1 MKGSK
6 SSSATRKADT
16 KLAVKKTT
24 AKGKAAKDPN
34 KPKRPASAF
43 FVFMEDFRKQFK
55 EDHPDNKSVAAVWVL
70 DATPGKVRAGRDGDD
85 HPAELIISLRALPNQ
100 VTSKMEVI
108 SGLVREG
115 FLNDVAQRDLGS
127 QLVASIFE
135 LVCNP
140 FLLSASGVIL
150 NRTDKLRR
158 VYDESL
164 ENAQDLQRSD
174 VPLYRLEAIDFGRR
188 MAVEREIEKTE
199 NVPQPNA
206 LFDESSNFI
215 IYPTLLGIKIV
226 NLHTNKVS
234 RILGKVENND
244 RFLRIALYQG
254 DQSSKKVRKIPAAA
268 AVNVNE
274 SKDPMT
280 DPTLLC
286 GAFKKHRIYL
296 FSRREPEEPDD
307 ATKGR
312 DVFKE
317 KPPPDE
323 LMAASDIGKS
333 VTTSLPE
340 NVVWAIADSR
350 RQGFLGFKEFIT
362 TMQLI
367 SMAQVG
373 HTLSSDL
380 LNSDVDYENL
390 KPPVMDSLD
399 VLLAKKK
406 HPKSD
411 P

>member
-1 MKGSK
+1 MQDQTMKGSK
-6 SSSATRKADT
+6 SSGATRKADT
-16 KLAVKKTT
+16 KLAVKKTA

-34 KPKRPASAF
+34 KPKRPASTF

-55 EDHPDNKSVAAVWVL
+55 EDHPDNKSVAAVISLSMVEQAAKPLARPVWVL

-140 FLLSASGVIL
+140 FMLSASGVIL
-150 NRTDKLRR
+150 NRTGKLRR

-164 ENAQDLQRSD
+164 EIFK
-174 VPLYRLEAIDFGRR
+174 EA
-188 MAVEREIEKTE
+188 M
-199 NVPQPNA
+199 
-206 LFDESSNFI
+206 
-215 IYPTLLGIKIV
+215 
-226 NLHTNKVS
+226 
-234 RILGKVENND
+234 
-244 RFLRIALYQG
+244 FLCI
-254 DQSSKKVRKIPAAA
+254 
-268 AVNVNE
+268 
-274 SKDPMT
+274 
-280 DPTLLC
+280 
-286 GAFKKHRIYL
+286 
-296 FSRREPEEPDD
+296 DD

-340 NVVWAIADSR
+340 NVAISPHYIYQFFSRNGHEGWLLLNGMVLCITDSVLPP
-350 RQGFLGFKEFIT
+350 QVLIIN
-362 TMQLI
+362 LI
-367 SMAQVG
+367 SKCAHKG
-373 HTLSSDL
+373 TEILDDKAFLASKSL
-380 LNSDVDYENL
+380 LL
-390 KPPVMDSLD
+390 QCRAFLD
-399 VLLAKKK
+399 THCV
-406 HPKSD
+406 S
-411 P
+411 

>member
-1 MKGSK
+1 M
-6 SSSATRKADT
+6 
-16 KLAVKKTT
+16 VEQ
-24 AKGKAAKDPN
+24 AAKPLA
-34 KPKRPASAF
+34 RP
-43 FVFMEDFRKQFK
+43 VR
-55 EDHPDNKSVAAVWVL
+55 VWVL

-150 NRTDKLRR
+150 NRTSKLRR

-174 VPLYRLEAIDFGRR
+174 VPLYRLEAINFGRR

-226 NLHTNKVS
+226 NLQANKVS

-268 AVNVNE
+268 VNVNE

-286 GAFKKHRIYL
+286 CAFKKHRIYL

-340 NVVWAIADSR
+340 NV
-350 RQGFLGFKEFIT
+350 
-362 TMQLI
+362 LI

-406 HPKSD
+406 RPKSD

>member
-1 MKGSK
+1 
-6 SSSATRKADT
+6 
-16 KLAVKKTT
+16 
-24 AKGKAAKDPN
+24 
-34 KPKRPASAF
+34 
-43 FVFMEDFRKQFK
+43 
-55 EDHPDNKSVAAVWVL
+55 
-70 DATPGKVRAGRDGDD
+70 
-85 HPAELIISLRALPNQ
+85 
-100 VTSKMEVI
+100 
-108 SGLVREG
+108 
-115 FLNDVAQRDLGS
+115 
-127 QLVASIFE
+127 
-135 LVCNP
+135 
-140 FLLSASGVIL
+140 
-150 NRTDKLRR
+150 
-158 VYDESL
+158 
-164 ENAQDLQRSD
+164 
-174 VPLYRLEAIDFGRR
+174 

-254 DQSSKKVRKIPAAA
+254 DQSSKKVRKILAA

-286 GAFKKHRIYL
+286 CAFKKHRIYL

-340 NVVWAIADSR
+340 NV
-350 RQGFLGFKEFIT
+350 
-362 TMQLI
+362 LI

-406 HPKSD
+406 RPKSD

>member
-1 MKGSK
+1 MQDQMMKGSK
-6 SSSATRKADT
+6 SSGATRKADT
-16 KLAVKKTT
+16 KLAVKKTA

-70 DATPGKVRAGRDGDD
+70 DATPGKVCAGRDGDD

-150 NRTDKLRR
+150 NRMLKIFK
-158 VYDESL
+158 
-164 ENAQDLQRSD
+164 
-174 VPLYRLEAIDFGRR
+174 EA
-188 MAVEREIEKTE
+188 M
-199 NVPQPNA
+199 
-206 LFDESSNFI
+206 
-215 IYPTLLGIKIV
+215 
-226 NLHTNKVS
+226 
-234 RILGKVENND
+234 
-244 RFLRIALYQG
+244 FLCI
-254 DQSSKKVRKIPAAA
+254 
-268 AVNVNE
+268 
-274 SKDPMT
+274 
-280 DPTLLC
+280 
-286 GAFKKHRIYL
+286 
-296 FSRREPEEPDD
+296 DD

-406 HPKSD
+406 LTVVLQLK
-411 P
+411 